1 MNIPVQT
8 PQVSTTEFEA
18 LADEFVARCEDR
30 SLVIGI
36 LGLGYV
42 GLPLAEAFLK
52 EGFTVM
58 GFDVDK
64 AKIDALA
71 AGKTYIRHID
81 DGRIA
86 DMNAT
91 GRLIGT
97 TDFSRLPEADALL
110 MCVPT
115 PLNIHRE
122 PDLKYV
128 NLTTETISR
137 YLRKGQLVVLEST
150 TYPGTS
156 DEIIIPV
163 LEEGS
168 GLKCGLDFA
177 VAYSPERED
186 PGNPNYS
193 TTSIPKVVGANTEA
207 ERRMALAVYS
217 SFTQVVPVSDLKTAE
232 AVKLSENIFR
242 LVNIALA
249 NELKFVFG
257 EMGIDAWEVVDA
269 AKTKPF
275 GYMPFYPGPGIG
287 GHCIPIDPFYLTWKA
302 RAFGVATRF
311 IDLAGDITAALPRAV
326 VEATAHAL
334 SHRSQK
340 AIHGAK
346 VLLMGISYK
355 KNLDDVRES
364 PAIPII
370 EQLRRRGA
378 VVEYFDPHIPV
389 TPHSHEHPSVNG
401 MASIKLTAEAIKQFD
416 CAVIITD
423 HDNVDYELLLENCPL
438 VIDTRNATHDLQL
451 RYADK
456 IIKA

>member
-1 MNIPVQT
+1 VTLPFQNSH
-8 PQVSTTEFEA
+8 VSHAEFEA
-18 LADEFVARCEDR
+18 MADKFVARCEDR
-30 SLVIGI
+30 SLVVAIV
-36 LGLGYV
+36 GLGYV
-42 GLPLAEAFLK
+42 GLPLTEAFLK

-64 AKIDALA
+64 SKIDALLS
-71 AGKTYIRHID
+71 GKTYIRHID
-81 DGRIA
+81 DSRISQMMA
-86 DMNAT
+86 S
-91 GRLIGT
+91 GRLICT
-97 TDFSRLPEADALL
+97 TEFNRLPEADAVL

-128 NLTTETISR
+128 HATTETIAT

-163 LEEGS
+163 LEKGAS
-168 GLKCGLDFA
+168 LKCGLDFA

-193 TTSIPKVVGANTEA
+193 TTSIPKVVGANTVA
-207 ERRMALAVYS
+207 ERRMALALYS

-249 NELKFVFG
+249 NEMKFVFG

-340 AIHGAK
+340 ALHGSK

-370 EQLRRRGA
+370 EQLQRRGA
-378 VVEYFDPHIPV
+378 IVNYYDPHIPM
-389 TPHSHEHPSVNG
+389 TPYSAEHPAVNG
-401 MASIKLTAEAIKQFD
+401 LVSIKLSAEVIKGFD
-416 CAVIITD
+416 CAVILTD
-423 HDNVDYELLLENCPL
+423 HDDVNYELLLDNCPM
-438 VIDTRNATHDLQL
+438 VIDTRNATHALQS
-451 RYADK
+451 RFGDK

>member
-1 MNIPVQT
+1 
-8 PQVSTTEFEA
+8 
-18 LADEFVARCEDR
+18 
-30 SLVIGI
+30 
-36 LGLGYV
+36 
-42 GLPLAEAFLK
+42 
-52 EGFTVM
+52 
-58 GFDVDK
+58 
-64 AKIDALA
+64 
-71 AGKTYIRHID
+71 
-81 DGRIA
+81 
-86 DMNAT
+86 
-91 GRLIGT
+91 
-97 TDFSRLPEADALL
+97 
-110 MCVPT
+110 
-115 PLNIHRE
+115 
-122 PDLKYV
+122 
-128 NLTTETISR
+128 
-137 YLRKGQLVVLEST
+137 
-150 TYPGTS
+150 
-156 DEIIIPV
+156 
-163 LEEGS
+163 
-168 GLKCGLDFA
+168 
-177 VAYSPERED
+177 
-186 PGNPNYS
+186 
-193 TTSIPKVVGANTEA
+193 VGANTEA